1 LAKFLKD
8 FYSSFS
14 KAISF
19 LTIKDF
25 QNYFHDHDFDD
36 YSIYGFKRNNFEF
49 WDRLLAKLYKILQR
63 LTTIVLQLTT
73 NTPSNF

>member
-1 LAKFLKD
+1 MLAEFRKD

-25 QNYFHDHDFDD
+25 HNYFRDHDLDD
-36 YSIYGFKRNNFEF
+36 YSRYGFKKKNFEF
-49 WDRLLAKLYKILQR
+49 WDGLLALYKMLQE
-63 LTTIVLQLTT
+63 LTTIVLQFTT

>member
-1 LAKFLKD
+1 LAEFLKD

-25 QNYFHDHDFDD
+25 QNYFHDHDLDD
-36 YSIYGFKRNNFEF
+36 YSRYGFK
-49 WDRLLAKLYKILQR
+49 KKIL
-63 LTTIVLQLTT
+63 
-73 NTPSNF
+73 NFGIGF